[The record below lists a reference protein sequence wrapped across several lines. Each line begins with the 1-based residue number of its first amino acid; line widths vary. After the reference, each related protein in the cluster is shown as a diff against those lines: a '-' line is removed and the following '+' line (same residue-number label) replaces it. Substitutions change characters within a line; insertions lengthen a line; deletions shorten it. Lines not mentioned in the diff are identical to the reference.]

1 MKMRDI
7 VRKHKRE
14 LQKAQRTGQLE
25 LSRKAEEDL
34 MQWAMDNGEVNT
46 DDEDDFI
53 DWLDNNLDDILKGK
67 IKESVNEVKVK
78 YDGTHEKGRGPTGIA
93 YAIPHG
99 HPDAENPKTRKK
111 YPERQTAAYKKAY
124 KALLKKKAPKALLS
138 HPVSEARLSR
148 KEQIIADAE
157 RKLNF
162 KIKELQYLKMKK
174 EMEAEGLWA
183 NIHAKRKRGER
194 MRKKGEKGAPTADA
208 MAKAKAGSKNGS
220 TSEALMLSPSQKPM
234 MKRVKA
240 RFPRL
245 KDDTKKE
252 IVMLVK
258 PGSTINSR
266 RFVELGQAYDD
277 GDMKKLDQL
286 ITKYTADDVK
296 RRR

>member
-14 LQKAQRTGQLE
+14 LQKAQRSGNLE
-25 LSRKAEEDL
+25 LSSKAEQDL
-34 MQWAMDNGEVNT
+34 MNWAMDNGEVNT

-53 DWLDNNLDDILKGK
+53 EWLDNNLDDILKGR
-67 IKESVNEVKVK
+67 IREMN
-78 YDGTHEKGRGPTGIA
+78 
-93 YAIPHG
+93 
-99 HPDAENPKTRKK
+99 
-111 YPERQTAAYKKAY
+111 
-124 KALLKKKAPKALLS
+124 
-138 HPVSEARLSR
+138 EARLSR

-174 EMEAEGLWA
+174 EMETEGLWA
-183 NIHAKRKRGER
+183 NIHAKRARGER

-220 TSEALMLSPSQKPM
+220 TSEAVKLSPSQKPM

-245 KDDTKKE
+245 KTDTQQE

-258 PGSTINSR
+258 PGSQINSR

-277 GDMKKLDQL
+277 MDMKKLDQL

>member
-1 MKMRDI
+1 MKMKDI

-14 LQKAQRTGQLE
+14 LQKAQRSGNLE
-25 LSRKAEEDL
+25 LSSKAEQDL
-34 MQWAMDNGEVNT
+34 MNWAMDNGEVNT

-53 DWLDNNLDDILKGK
+53 EWLDNNLDDILKGR
-67 IKESVNEVKVK
+67 IREMN
-78 YDGTHEKGRGPTGIA
+78 
-93 YAIPHG
+93 
-99 HPDAENPKTRKK
+99 
-111 YPERQTAAYKKAY
+111 
-124 KALLKKKAPKALLS
+124 
-138 HPVSEARLSR
+138 EARLSR

-220 TSEALMLSPSQKPM
+220 TSEAVKLSPSQKPM

-245 KDDTKKE
+245 KTDTQQE

-258 PGSTINSR
+258 PGSQINSR
-266 RFVELGQAYDD
+266 RFVELGQAYDKM
-277 GDMKKLDQL
+277 DMKKLDQL
-286 ITKYTADDVK
+286 IAKYSKEDK
-296 RRR
+296 

>member
-53 DWLDNNLDDILKGK
+53 DWLDNNLDDILRGK
-67 IKESVNEVKVK
+67 IKESVN
-78 YDGTHEKGRGPTGIA
+78 
-93 YAIPHG
+93 
-99 HPDAENPKTRKK
+99 
-111 YPERQTAAYKKAY
+111 
-124 KALLKKKAPKALLS
+124 
-138 HPVSEARLSR
+138 EARLSR

-220 TSEALMLSPSQKPM
+220 TSEALKPTQKPM
-234 MKRVKA
+234 LKRVKA

-245 KDDTKKE
+245 KPGTQEE

-258 PGSTINSR
+258 PKGQINSK

-277 GDMKKLDQL
+277 MDMKKLDQL
-286 ITKYTADDVK
+286 ITKYTADDLK
-296 RRR
+296 RGVRK

>member
-53 DWLDNNLDDILKGK
+53 DWLDNNLDDILRGK
-67 IKESVNEVKVK
+67 IKESVN
-78 YDGTHEKGRGPTGIA
+78 
-93 YAIPHG
+93 
-99 HPDAENPKTRKK
+99 
-111 YPERQTAAYKKAY
+111 
-124 KALLKKKAPKALLS
+124 
-138 HPVSEARLSR
+138 EARLSR

-220 TSEALMLSPSQKPM
+220 TSEALKPTQKPM
-234 MKRVKA
+234 LKRVKA

-245 KDDTKKE
+245 KPGTQEE

-258 PGSTINSR
+258 PKGQINSR

-277 GDMKKLDQL
+277 MDMKKLDQL
-286 ITKYTADDVK
+286 IAKYSKEDK
-296 RRR
+296 

>member
-1 MKMRDI
+1 MKMKDI

-14 LQKAQRTGQLE
+14 LQKAQRSGNLE
-25 LSRKAEEDL
+25 LSSKAEQDL
-34 MQWAMDNGEVNT
+34 MNWAMDNGEVNT

-53 DWLDNNLDDILKGK
+53 EWLDNNLDDILKGR
-67 IKESVNEVKVK
+67 IREMNEAK
-78 YDGTHEKGRGPTGIA
+78 
-93 YAIPHG
+93 
-99 HPDAENPKTRKK
+99 
-111 YPERQTAAYKKAY
+111 
-124 KALLKKKAPKALLS
+124 
-138 HPVSEARLSR
+138 LSR

-183 NIHAKRKRGER
+183 NIHAKRARGER

-220 TSEALMLSPSQKPM
+220 TSEAVKLSPSQKPM

-245 KDDTKKE
+245 KTDTQQE

-258 PGSTINSR
+258 PGSQINSR

-277 GDMKKLDQL
+277 MDMKKLDQL

>member
-1 MKMRDI
+1 MK
-7 VRKHKRE
+7 
-14 LQKAQRTGQLE
+14 
-25 LSRKAEEDL
+25 
-34 MQWAMDNGEVNT
+34 
-46 DDEDDFI
+46 I
-53 DWLDNNLDDILKGK
+53 D
-67 IKESVNEVKVK
+67 
-78 YDGTHEKGRGPTGIA
+78 
-93 YAIPHG
+93 
-99 HPDAENPKTRKK
+99 
-111 YPERQTAAYKKAY
+111 
-124 KALLKKKAPKALLS
+124 
-138 HPVSEARLSR
+138 EARLSR

-162 KIKELQYLKMKK
+162 KIKELQYMKMKK

-220 TSEALMLSPSQKPM
+220 TSEAVKLSPSQKPM

-245 KDDTKKE
+245 KTDTQQE

-258 PGSTINSR
+258 PGSQINSR

-277 GDMKKLDQL
+277 MDMKKLDQL

>member
-14 LQKAQRTGQLE
+14 LQKAQRSGNLE
-25 LSRKAEEDL
+25 LSRKAEQDL
-34 MQWAMDNGEVNT
+34 MNWAMDNGEVNT

-53 DWLDNNLDDILKGK
+53 EWLDNNLDDILKGR
-67 IKESVNEVKVK
+67 IREMN
-78 YDGTHEKGRGPTGIA
+78 
-93 YAIPHG
+93 
-99 HPDAENPKTRKK
+99 
-111 YPERQTAAYKKAY
+111 
-124 KALLKKKAPKALLS
+124 
-138 HPVSEARLSR
+138 EARLSR

-174 EMEAEGLWA
+174 EMETEGLWA
-183 NIHAKRKRGER
+183 NIHAKRARGER

-220 TSEALMLSPSQKPM
+220 TSEAVKLAPSQKPM

-245 KDDTKKE
+245 KTDTQQE

-258 PGSTINSR
+258 PGSQINSR

-277 GDMKKLDQL
+277 MDMKKLDQL

>member
-53 DWLDNNLDDILKGK
+53 DWLDNNLDDILRGK
-67 IKESVNEVKVK
+67 IKESVN
-78 YDGTHEKGRGPTGIA
+78 
-93 YAIPHG
+93 
-99 HPDAENPKTRKK
+99 
-111 YPERQTAAYKKAY
+111 
-124 KALLKKKAPKALLS
+124 
-138 HPVSEARLSR
+138 EARLSR

-220 TSEALMLSPSQKPM
+220 TSEALKPTQKPM
-234 MKRVKA
+234 LKRVKA

-245 KDDTKKE
+245 KPGTQEE

-258 PGSTINSR
+258 PKGQINSR

-277 GDMKKLDQL
+277 MDMKKLDQL
-286 ITKYTADDVK
+286 ITKYTADDLK
-296 RRR
+296 RGVRK

>member
-14 LQKAQRTGQLE
+14 LQKAQRSGQLE

-53 DWLDNNLDDILKGK
+53 DWLDNNLDDILKGR
-67 IKESVNEVKVK
+67 IREMN
-78 YDGTHEKGRGPTGIA
+78 
-93 YAIPHG
+93 
-99 HPDAENPKTRKK
+99 
-111 YPERQTAAYKKAY
+111 
-124 KALLKKKAPKALLS
+124 
-138 HPVSEARLSR
+138 EARLSR

-220 TSEALMLSPSQKPM
+220 TSEALKPTQKPM
-234 MKRVKA
+234 LKRVKA

-245 KDDTKKE
+245 KPGTQEE

-258 PGSTINSR
+258 PKGTINSR

-277 GDMKKLDQL
+277 MDMKKLDQL
-286 ITKYTADDVK
+286 IAKYSKEDK
-296 RRR
+296 

>member
-67 IKESVNEVKVK
+67 IKESVNE
-78 YDGTHEKGRGPTGIA
+78 
-93 YAIPHG
+93 
-99 HPDAENPKTRKK
+99 
-111 YPERQTAAYKKAY
+111 
-124 KALLKKKAPKALLS
+124 
-138 HPVSEARLSR
+138 ARLSR
-148 KEQIIADAE
+148 KEQIRADAE

-220 TSEALMLSPSQKPM
+220 TSEALKPTQKPM
-234 MKRVKA
+234 LKRVKA

-245 KDDTKKE
+245 KPGTQEE

-258 PGSTINSR
+258 PKGQINSR

-277 GDMKKLDQL
+277 MDMKKLDQL
-286 ITKYTADDVK
+286 IAKYSKEDK
-296 RRR
+296 

>member
-1 MKMRDI
+1 MKMKDI

-14 LQKAQRTGQLE
+14 LQKAQRSGNLE
-25 LSRKAEEDL
+25 LSSKAEQDL
-34 MQWAMDNGEVNT
+34 MNWAMDNGEVNT

-53 DWLDNNLDDILKGK
+53 EWLDNNLDDILKGR
-67 IKESVNEVKVK
+67 IREMN
-78 YDGTHEKGRGPTGIA
+78 
-93 YAIPHG
+93 
-99 HPDAENPKTRKK
+99 
-111 YPERQTAAYKKAY
+111 
-124 KALLKKKAPKALLS
+124 
-138 HPVSEARLSR
+138 EARLSR

-162 KIKELQYLKMKK
+162 KIKELQYMKMKK

-183 NIHAKRKRGER
+183 NIHAKRARGER
-194 MRKKGEKGAPTADA
+194 MRKKGEKGAPTQDA
-208 MAKAKAGSKNGS
+208 MDRAKAGSKNGS
-220 TSEALMLSPSQKPM
+220 TSEAVKLSPSQKPM

-245 KDDTKKE
+245 KTDTQQE

-258 PGSTINSR
+258 PGSQINSR

-277 GDMKKLDQL
+277 MDMKKLDAL

>member
-7 VRKHKRE
+7 VRRHKPE

-25 LSRKAEEDL
+25 LSPKAERDL
-34 MQWAMDNGEVNT
+34 MNWAMDNGEVNT

-53 DWLDNNLDDILKGK
+53 EWLDNNLDDILKGR
-67 IKESVNEVKVK
+67 IREMN
-78 YDGTHEKGRGPTGIA
+78 
-93 YAIPHG
+93 
-99 HPDAENPKTRKK
+99 
-111 YPERQTAAYKKAY
+111 
-124 KALLKKKAPKALLS
+124 
-138 HPVSEARLSR
+138 EARLSR

-183 NIHAKRKRGER
+183 NIHAKRARGER

-220 TSEALMLSPSQKPM
+220 TSEAVKLSPSQKPM

-245 KDDTKKE
+245 KTDTQQE

-258 PGSTINSR
+258 PGSQINSR

-277 GDMKKLDQL
+277 MDMKKLDQL

>member
-1 MKMRDI
+1 MKMKDI

-14 LQKAQRTGQLE
+14 LQKAQRSGNLE
-25 LSRKAEEDL
+25 LSSKAEQDL
-34 MQWAMDNGEVNT
+34 MNWAMDNGEVNT
-46 DDEDDFI
+46 DDEDEFI
-53 DWLDNNLDDILKGK
+53 DWLDSNLDDILKGR
-67 IKESVNEVKVK
+67 IREMN
-78 YDGTHEKGRGPTGIA
+78 
-93 YAIPHG
+93 
-99 HPDAENPKTRKK
+99 
-111 YPERQTAAYKKAY
+111 
-124 KALLKKKAPKALLS
+124 
-138 HPVSEARLSR
+138 EARLSR
-148 KEQIIADAE
+148 KEQILADAE

-162 KIKELQYLKMKK
+162 KIKELQYMKMKK

-220 TSEALMLSPSQKPM
+220 TSEAVKLSPSQKPM

-245 KDDTKKE
+245 KTDTQQE

-258 PGSTINSR
+258 PGSQINSR

-277 GDMKKLDQL
+277 MDMKKLDAL

>member
-25 LSRKAEEDL
+25 LSPKAEQDL
-34 MQWAMDNGEVNT
+34 MNWAMDNGEVNT

-53 DWLDNNLDDILKGK
+53 EWLDNNLDDILKGR
-67 IKESVNEVKVK
+67 IREMN
-78 YDGTHEKGRGPTGIA
+78 
-93 YAIPHG
+93 
-99 HPDAENPKTRKK
+99 
-111 YPERQTAAYKKAY
+111 
-124 KALLKKKAPKALLS
+124 
-138 HPVSEARLSR
+138 EARLSR

-183 NIHAKRKRGER
+183 NIHAKRARGER

-220 TSEALMLSPSQKPM
+220 TSEAVKLAPSQKPM

-245 KDDTKKE
+245 KTDTQQE

-258 PGSTINSR
+258 PGSQINSR

-277 GDMKKLDQL
+277 MDMKKLDQL

>member
-53 DWLDNNLDDILKGK
+53 DWLDNNLDDILRGK
-67 IKESVNEVKVK
+67 IKESVN
-78 YDGTHEKGRGPTGIA
+78 
-93 YAIPHG
+93 
-99 HPDAENPKTRKK
+99 
-111 YPERQTAAYKKAY
+111 
-124 KALLKKKAPKALLS
+124 
-138 HPVSEARLSR
+138 EARLSR

-174 EMEAEGLWA
+174 EMENEGLWA

-220 TSEALMLSPSQKPM
+220 TSEALKPTQKPM
-234 MKRVKA
+234 LKRVKA

-245 KDDTKKE
+245 KPGTQEE

-258 PGSTINSR
+258 PKGQINSR

-277 GDMKKLDQL
+277 MDMKKLDQL
-286 ITKYTADDVK
+286 IAKYSKEDK
-296 RRR
+296 

>member
-25 LSRKAEEDL
+25 LSPKAEQDL
-34 MQWAMDNGEVNT
+34 MNWAMDNGEVNT

-53 DWLDNNLDDILKGK
+53 EWLDNNLDDILKGR
-67 IKESVNEVKVK
+67 IREMN
-78 YDGTHEKGRGPTGIA
+78 
-93 YAIPHG
+93 
-99 HPDAENPKTRKK
+99 
-111 YPERQTAAYKKAY
+111 
-124 KALLKKKAPKALLS
+124 
-138 HPVSEARLSR
+138 EARLSR

-174 EMEAEGLWA
+174 EMETEGLWA
-183 NIHAKRKRGER
+183 NIHAKRARGER

-220 TSEALMLSPSQKPM
+220 TSEAVKLSPSQKPM

-245 KDDTKKE
+245 KTDTQME

-258 PGSTINSR
+258 PGSQINSR

-277 GDMKKLDQL
+277 MDMKKLDQL

-296 RRR
+296 RNR